1 MKKNYLFIVLGI
13 ALLTMNACKSELDLD
28 KELKFSK
35 LTVEKQKEKIESS
48 GMDMVNIMDGMLDT
62 EAMNAITNMMSIS
75 DINLSELQAVKA
87 PMQNLR
93 TDLKN
98 NRLTA
103 FSNFD
108 RQMRISYVESDVW
121 GEYEY
126 NFTTKEIEQI
136 KTLTNKLIV
145 RFPATETSTKNN
157 AEITITYE
165 ESNVIVPES
174 EDYYPSKMTFKM
186 NVDSKEVMTANF
198 SGTYYTDGTPKKVSA
213 SVTIEDYK
221 WTLEVANDKKTASET
236 YEFKQGSKTI
246 IKSNAEIK
254 GKLSQDELENSEYPQ
269 DVISSFAMYF
279 QAMNI
284 AVRGGMT
291 DFNKFAQEMETI
303 TKNSTLT
310 EKQAMERTATLVN
323 KYMVF
328 YAFFVDSNEKFA
340 DVEFYV
346 VEDEVYDEWAGYYV
360 TEYNLAPRFVLSDG
374 SKVSAEEFIQTGFD
388 DLIQKI
394 EDMTAEFN

>member
-1 MKKNYLFIVLGI
+1 MKKNYLFIVLGL
-13 ALLTMNACKSELDLD
+13 AFLTMNACKSELDLD
-28 KELKFSK
+28 KELNFSK

-157 AEITITYE
+157 AEITVTYE
-165 ESNVIVPES
+165 ESNVLVPES

-310 EKQAMERTATLVN
+310 EKQAMEQTATLVN

-346 VEDEVYDEWAGYYV
+346 VEEEVYDEWAGYYV

-374 SKVSAEEFIQTGFD
+374 SKVSAEEFMQTGFD

>member
-1 MKKNYLFIVLGI
+1 MKKNYLFIVLGL

-303 TKNSTLT
+303 TENSTLT
-310 EKQAMERTATLVN
+310 EKQAMEQTATLVN

-374 SKVSAEEFIQTGFD
+374 SKVSAEEFMQTGFD